1 MKFTVTMTDTYALQ
15 NAIHDA
21 VSSTTDFAWSAEEK
35 KMTHEE
41 HEEIT
46 RKLCSRWFEWGFCL
60 TVEIDTEAM
69 TCVVVPAKIG

>member
-15 NAIHDA
+15 DAIHDA

-46 RKLCSRWFEWGFCL
+46 RSYVLGGSSGDF
-60 TVEIDTEAM
+60 V
-69 TCVVVPAKIG
+69 